1 VATAYIGVG
10 SNIDPERNVAEA
22 MSLMARQ
29 VTVTAVSTFY
39 LTEPVG
45 DREGPSFYNG
55 VARIETSLPPEELK
69 NEVLRGIE
77 RSLGRVRG
85 PDKYAPRPIDLDI
98 LLYNGLV
105 THGENLRLPDP
116 DIYTRPFLAVPL
128 LELDPGLVLPD
139 SGRPLREV
147 AAAMEGHGM
156 RPVEGYTE
164 IIRRKM
170 ADES

>member
-1 VATAYIGVG
+1 MATAYIGVG

-45 DREGPSFYNG
+45 GRGGPSFYNG

-69 NEVLRGIE
+69 NAVLRGIE

-85 PDKYAPRPIDLDI
+85 ADKYAPRPIDLDI

-105 THGENLRLPDP
+105 TQGENMRLPDP

-128 LELDPGLVLPD
+128 LELAPGLVLPD